1 MSDTDDARPSG
12 EEQQDNPF
20 DANIY
25 NLELGEEMVDFDNSA
40 CTPTEHEGRPAMV
53 FEIGPHDEDVRK
65 AQVCTECG
73 MVVEETRFDDV
84 VGITLEAVGGVRDRV
99 HNYPG
104 EQSLSKVSLSDVLE
118 LAGIDGDVDVT
129 HAGVTGDE
137 LMIQTTEADDGD

>member
-1 MSDTDDARPSG
+1 MTSATNQTADED
-12 EEQQDNPF
+12 EDNPF
-20 DANIY
+20 EANIY
-25 NLELGEEMVDFDNSA
+25 NLQLGEEMVDFEKSA
-40 CTPTEHEGRPAMV
+40 CTPTEHEGRPAMI
-53 FEIGPHDEDVRK
+53 FAIGPHDEDVRK

-73 MVVEETRFDDV
+73 MVIEERRFDDV

-118 LAGIDGDVDVT
+118 LAGIDGDVEVT

-137 LMIQTTEADDGD
+137 LMIQTTEADNAE